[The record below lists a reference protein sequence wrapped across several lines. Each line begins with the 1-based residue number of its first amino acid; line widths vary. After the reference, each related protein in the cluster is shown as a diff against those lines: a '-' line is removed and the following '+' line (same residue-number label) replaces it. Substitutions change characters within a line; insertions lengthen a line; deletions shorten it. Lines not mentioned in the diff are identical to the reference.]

1 MWKGKNMK
9 RVGVFL
15 WLLLVVVHPA
25 VPTAGQFGQPLGPPN
40 VLDQWADAD
49 TVQNWVRAIRAGRA
63 ALKAGRAAEAAA
75 SFRKAIEVCE
85 PKATGDIHQCIA
97 RLLLAEALLAD
108 GFNGEALAH
117 IDQLAARLKKAT
129 RYTELSKVDGDPRE
143 EAETLINS
151 YKYQVGA
158 ALYLRSARIYL
169 RLNLPTRAE
178 PLFDSAARI
187 FGQTVYKYY
196 DYDSSELTKLYYSS
210 GDLRLAEIY
219 EAVCRFNLI
228 SGNEKKALESLLTAQ
243 SFRKEAELYRDLSR
257 ARFAGLEKI
266 LDQLV
271 AEPLDKSLLKRFLED
286 CAFYRFDDAR
296 IAELLI
302 RQAVLLKKVGR
313 TDEATAFERFAESLR
328 KKPLNPLRLI

>member
-1 MWKGKNMK
+1 MK
-9 RVGVFL
+9 RICVFL
-15 WLLLVVVHPA
+15 WFLLVVVYPA
-25 VPTAGQFGQPLGPPN
+25 VPTAGQTGPPPIPTN
-40 VLDQWADAD
+40 LLDRWADAE
-49 TVQNWVRAIRAGRA
+49 TVQNWVRAIRAGRD
-63 ALKAGRAAEAAA
+63 ALKDGRSAEAAA
-75 SFRKAIEVCE
+75 SFRRAIEACE
-85 PKATGDIHQCIA
+85 PKATGKIHQCIA
-97 RLLLAEALLAD
+97 RLLLAETVLGD
-108 GFNGEALAH
+108 GFNDEALAQT
-117 IDQLAARLKKAT
+117 DQLVVRLKKAT
-129 RYTELSKVDGDPRE
+129 RYTELSKVDGDPRKE
-143 EAETLINS
+143 EETLINS
-151 YKYQVGA
+151 YTYQVGA

-169 RLNLPTRAE
+169 RLNLSTRAE

-187 FGQTVYKYY
+187 FRQTVYKYY

-219 EAVCRFNLI
+219 ESQGRFHLI
-228 SGNEKKALESLLTAQ
+228 SGNEKKALESLQTAQ

-296 IAELLI
+296 IADLLV
-302 RQAVLLKKVGR
+302 RQAALLKKVGR

-328 KKPLNPLRLI
+328 GPRMKQ